1 MKIWIKFFFKK
12 NKRREKRKE
21 KVCSCIVLD
30 EEKSRQNCY
39 TTSPA
44 HLATFY
50 FSSRYLIS
58 RLIFKQYP
66 WANRPEYNE
75 RSANLQHYQQP
86 CYSFWRILSILWVVS
101 EWNDWKIV
109 LFRLNCFFSWREIL
123 MIQFFDV
130 ILDFSKETHPYKVYS
145 SGALRLV
152 NRTFK

>member
-1 MKIWIKFFFKK
+1 MKIWIKFFLKK

>member
-1 MKIWIKFFFKK
+1 M
-12 NKRREKRKE
+12 
-21 KVCSCIVLD
+21 CSCIVLD

-66 WANRPEYNE
+66 WANRPEYKE

-86 CYSFWRILSILWVVS
+86 CYYFSRVPSILQVVS
-101 EWNDWKIV
+101 MEMNEKQSFFGYIV
-109 LFRLNCFFSWREIL
+109 SFLNEKSQWSGFLIRSRVLVKKRELTPGQGLNFSWIL
-123 MIQFFDV
+123 T
-130 ILDFSKETHPYKVYS
+130 DFIARAVCLTLFNFYWANNWGV
-145 SGALRLV
+145 
-152 NRTFK
+152 

>member
-86 CYSFWRILSILWVVS
+86 CYFFWRIPSTLWVVFT
-101 EWNDWKIV
+101 EKEWKIIPFLDMSF
-109 LFRLNCFFSWREIL
+109 LFLTKNRNDPDFGADLG
-123 MIQFFDV
+123 
-130 ILDFSKETHPYKVYS
+130 FSKETLP
-145 SGALRLV
+145 R
-152 NRTFK
+152 

>member
-1 MKIWIKFFFKK
+1 M
-12 NKRREKRKE
+12 
-21 KVCSCIVLD
+21 CSCIVLD

>member
-1 MKIWIKFFFKK
+1 MKIWIKFLKKK
-12 NKRREKRKE
+12 NKRREKGKE

-58 RLIFKQYP
+58 RLIFKPYP

-75 RSANLQHYQQP
+75 KSANLQHYQQP
-86 CYSFWRILSILWVVS
+86 CYSFWRIPSILRVVS
-101 EWNDWKIV
+101 ERNDWKKV
-109 LFRLNCFFSWREIL
+109 LFKLHRFFSCRKIL
-123 MIQFFDV
+123 MIQFFDL
-130 ILDFSKETHPYKVYS
+130 ILDFSKETHPNVYS